1 MTGDGP
7 AGPAAQSAPTRH
19 IVVMGVSGSGKTTVA
34 EGIAAATGL
43 TFAEADGFHPASN
56 VDLMR
61 AGVPLDDT
69 HRWPWLRELAG
80 WMAERATEGVSTVL
94 ACSALRRSYR
104 DVLRQGPPSVDF
116 VFLDGSAEVI
126 RERMA
131 RRAGHYMPA
140 SLLDSQIAT
149 LEPPQPDERI
159 LTLDVALTPE
169 ELVAAALSGLGLLP
183 GAAGR
188 PAHEVA
194 PPDTKVSLPDA

>member
-1 MTGDGP
+1 MTGDGT
-7 AGPAAQSAPTRH
+7 AGPSAPTRH

-34 EGIAAATGL
+34 EGINAATGL

-61 AGVPLDDT
+61 AGVPLDDA

-80 WMAERATEGVSTVL
+80 WMAARAAEGISTVL
-94 ACSALRRSYR
+94 ACSALKRSYR

-116 VFLDGSAEVI
+116 VLLHGSAEVI
-126 RERMA
+126 RERMD

-159 LTLDVALTPE
+159 LTLDVVLTPE
-169 ELVAAALSGLGLLP
+169 KLVAAAVSGLGLLP
-183 GAAGR
+183 RATAR
-188 PAHEVA
+188 PTREV
-194 PPDTKVSLPDA
+194 TLPDG

>member
-1 MTGDGP
+1 MTGDRVPGPSRSGDGP
-7 AGPAAQSAPTRH
+7 ARPTRH
-19 IVVMGVSGSGKTTVA
+19 VVVMGVSGSGKTTVA

-43 TFAEADGFHPASN
+43 TFAEADEFHPPSN
-56 VDLMR
+56 VELMR
-61 AGVPLDDT
+61 AGVPLDDA

-80 WMAERATEGVSTVL
+80 WMAERAAEGVSTVL

-126 RERMA
+126 RERIS

-149 LEPPQPDERI
+149 LEPPEPDERV
-159 LTLDVALTPE
+159 LTLDVAATPE
-169 ELVAAALSGLGLLP
+169 ELVAAAVAGLGLP
-183 GAAGR
+183 R
-188 PAHEVA
+188 TIDQPN
-194 PPDTKVSLPDA
+194 P